1 MENNVLPKWLVG
13 GLGGLLIAL
22 VALMVIQKAND
33 LQTTFANAKPAN
45 TISVSGE
52 GKVTATPDLATV
64 DIGVLTNSS
73 TASDAESQNNTKVN
87 QVIAYIKAQ
96 GVKDADISTSQFN
109 LNPQYDY
116 SKGTPTITGY
126 QINQSVTVK
135 VHGVDKDI
143 SVLNKVIDGSVTNG
157 ANQVN
162 DVNLS
167 VENPDALQQQ
177 AQEQAIANAKTK
189 AQALAKAAGLT
200 LGKVVSVSESGM
212 PITPGPIPYAM
223 NASAGIGAAKS
234 VAPDIQTGSQQ
245 IDETMT
251 VTYEVK

>member
-1 MENNVLPKWLVG
+1 MENNMLPKWLVN
-13 GLGGLLIAL
+13 GLGGLLIVL
-22 VALMVIQKAND
+22 VAILVVQKIND
-33 LQTTFANAKPAN
+33 LHTSLANSKPAN

-52 GKVTATPDLATV
+52 GKVMSTPDLATV
-64 DIGVLTNSS
+64 DIGVLTQSN

-87 QVIAYIKAQ
+87 QVITFIKAQ
-96 GVKDADISTSQFN
+96 GVAAADISTSQFN
-109 LNPQYDY
+109 LSPQYDY
-116 SKGTPTITGY
+116 TKGTPTITGY
-126 QINQSVTVK
+126 QVNQSVTVK
-135 VHGVDKDI
+135 IHGVDKDT

-162 DVNLS
+162 NVSLS

-200 LGKVVSVSESGM
+200 LGKVVSVSESGS
-212 PITPGPIPYAM
+212 PVVPGPIPYALDAAM
-223 NASAGIGAAKS
+223 GSAAPTS
-234 VAPDIQTGSQQ
+234 VAPNIQTGSQE

-251 VTYEVK
+251 VVYEVK

>member
-1 MENNVLPKWLVG
+1 MENNILPIWLVG

-22 VALMVIQKAND
+22 VALMVIQKAHD

-52 GKVTATPDLATV
+52 GKVTSTPDLATV
-64 DIGVLTNSS
+64 DIGVLTSAN

-116 SKGTPTITGY
+116 TKGTPTITGY

-135 VHGVDKDI
+135 VHGVDKDT

-162 DVNLS
+162 GVNLS

-212 PITPGPIPYAM
+212 PIIPGPIPYAL
-223 NASAGIGAAKS
+223 NSAMAVGGAKS
-234 VAPDIQTGSQQ
+234 VAPDIQTGSQE
-245 IDETMT
+245 INETMT